1 MSIRISSFSL
11 RASLIPRVRL
21 DLRPLVYWQIWTLS
35 ILCLFLLCGTTLS
48 QTNPVS
54 PEQIPP
60 LRPPRGEIPPDFW
73 EQHTQD
79 VVLASLIVVILLGA
93 AAWFLV
99 RPKPPILVSPEAQAR
114 QELEALRAQPE
125 TGILL
130 SKVSQILRHYFT
142 AAFGLPAG
150 ESTTA
155 EFCKLIAADNRIGE
169 DLTSAMSGFL
179 RQCDER
185 KFAPQPPMPPI
196 NAVTEALKLLD
207 FAQARVNTISEAEAT
222 ESGS

>member
-1 MSIRISSFSL
+1 MSIQISSSSL
-11 RASLIPRVRL
+11 RSSFIPGVRL
-21 DLRPLVYWQIWTLS
+21 YLRPIVYWEIWSLTV
-35 ILCLFLLCGTTLS
+35 LCLLLSCGAALS

-54 PEQIPP
+54 AEQIPP
-60 LRPPRGEIPPDFW
+60 LRPPRGEIPPSFW
-73 EQHTQD
+73 EQHTPD
-79 VVLASLIVVILLGA
+79 IVLASLIVVIVLGA
-93 AAWFLV
+93 SVWFLV

-142 AAFGLPAG
+142 AAFGLPTG

-155 EFCKLIAADNRIGE
+155 EFCKLIAADKRIGE
-169 DLTSAMSGFL
+169 DLKSAMCDFL

-185 KFAPQPPMPPI
+185 KFAPQPPAPPI
-196 NAVTEALKLLD
+196 NAVTEALKLID
-207 FAQARVNTISEAEAT
+207 STQARLNTLSEAEAT
-222 ESGS
+222 ESVS